1 MSQAP
6 SLSLK
11 TRLSQPHF
19 FRVPEDGRSLLTPRT
34 TQTAASKLEA
44 PTAIQ
49 VVCTPNREA
58 KQLLTQALANDS
70 AFCFAPP
77 QTAQLVIESAKFF
90 EIGPSEM
97 IFDQGFPGTH
107 MYILSEGSAQA
118 LSNDKEIR
126 VYNRGDCFGVSSLL
140 HGHPRIHS
148 VKALDSCSYWAL
160 EAAAFEKA
168 LTSLRT
174 QTYEVIRNFIYTQQ
188 QMDVLSPIRLDALAR
203 LAALERFP
211 SGYKII
217 SEGED
222 GHLLYLI
229 KEGEAV
235 VLQEGREIR
244 RLRAGEYFGEQ
255 AILYGSTRSA
265 TVVAAYELHCVTI
278 EKRVLYQTFGSHLD
292 QFIYTNSIRI
302 AVDKSMYLGGLN
314 SIHKEKLVDALRVS
328 TYAYDEVVIPA
339 GTPMGQGLWIVLN
352 GCLCQRVSMSV
363 NRGEPIADIFECV
376 SDDMVLS
383 SDKTVFDYD
392 IVAGSDEV
400 AIAEIGRLE
409 FEECIGEDR
418 STVAARAGIS
428 TRHFR
433 GIQILESLSM
443 EKQLAAT
450 RVIEVRDYED
460 NTTICE
466 QQQMGDYFYIVKSGK
481 VSVVKDG
488 VTIRTIGKHDYFG
501 EKSVLFEKPKWA
513 SVIADG
519 HCTCWLIAKQH
530 FKEIFDTKAQMAIL
544 NRIER
549 LDERISLNE
558 LVSVALLGKGQYGS
572 VFLVVN
578 EKGSLYALKCVNRTK
593 VRTADHSRNLIMER
607 NVLMQ
612 INHHMIV
619 KLIRTFKDY
628 QAVYFLTEYIKGK
641 MLFDV
646 LHEGGQIT
654 EDEAKCYT
662 AMIIQILSYLHE
674 RDIIHRDVKPENIMV
689 GETGYLKLIDFGTA
703 KVIHGRTYSRVGTA
717 WYMAPEVIQNRG
729 YGFSSDLWSLGVI
742 LYEFICGRVPFG
754 EEEED
759 PYIVLRMVIEDD
771 VIFPSFLTENN
782 PCRDLISRLLSKNP
796 NDRSSIEDMKRHKWF
811 RNFDWGSLTAGTMRA
826 PRIPSIPNLQR
837 AVAEARRLNIDIH
850 QAIEVLTKQDAESDE
865 EDIPP
870 LKKNAQPPTDNWDE
884 LF

>member
-1 MSQAP
+1 MLQAP

-11 TRLSQPHF
+11 TRLSQPHV
-19 FRVPEDGRSLLTPRT
+19 FRPPEESRSLLTPRT

-49 VVCTPNREA
+49 VLCSPNREA
-58 KQLLTQALANDS
+58 KQLLTQALASNS
-70 AFCFAPP
+70 VFCFAPP
-77 QTAQLVIESAKFF
+77 QTAQIVIEGVKFF
-90 EIGPSEM
+90 EIGPDEM

-107 MYILSEGSAQA
+107 MYVLSEGSAQA
-118 LSNDKEIR
+118 TSNDKEIR
-126 VYNRGDCFGVSSLL
+126 TYSRGDCFGVSSLL

-148 VKALDSCSYWAL
+148 VKALDSCSYWAM

-168 LTSLRT
+168 LGSLRT
-174 QTYEVIRNFIYTQQ
+174 QTYEVIRNFIYTLRP
-188 QMDVLSPIRLDALAR
+188 MDVLSPIRVDALAR
-203 LAALERFP
+203 LAVLQKFP

-217 SEGED
+217 CEGED

-255 AILYGSTRSA
+255 AILYGGTRTA

-292 QFIYTNSIRI
+292 QFIYTNSMRI
-302 AVDKSMYLGGLN
+302 AVDRSLYINGLN
-314 SIHKEKLVDALRVS
+314 SVQKERLVDALRVS
-328 TYAYDEVVIPA
+328 TYGYDEVVIPA
-339 GTPMGQGLWIVLN
+339 GTPMTQGLWIVLN
-352 GCLCQRVSMSV
+352 GSLCQRVSMSV
-363 NRGEPIADIFECV
+363 NRGEPIASIFDCV
-376 SDDMVLS
+376 ADDTVLS
-383 SDKTVFDYD
+383 TDKAVFEYD

-409 FEECIGEDR
+409 FEECVGEDR
-418 STVAARAGIS
+418 TAVAAHVGIS

-433 GIQILESLSM
+433 GIQILESLPV
-443 EKQLAAT
+443 EKQLAAS
-450 RVIEVRDYED
+450 RVIEVREYED
-460 NTTICE
+460 NTVICE

-501 EKSVLFEKPKWA
+501 EKSVLSEKPKWA

-519 HCTCWLIAKQH
+519 RCTCWLIDKQH
-530 FKEIFDTKAQMAIL
+530 FKEIFDHKAQMAIL
-544 NRIER
+544 FRIER
-549 LDERISLNE
+549 LDERISLSE

-578 EKGSLYALKCVNRTK
+578 EKGSLYALKCVDRSK
-593 VRTADHSRNLIMER
+593 VRTADHSRNLTMER

-612 INHHMIV
+612 ISHHMIV

-654 EDEAKCYT
+654 EEDAKIYT
-662 AMIIQILSYLHE
+662 AMICQILSYLHE
-674 RDIIHRDVKPENIMV
+674 RDIIHRDIKPENIMV
-689 GETGYLKLIDFGTA
+689 GENGYLKLIDFGTA

-729 YGFSSDLWSLGVI
+729 YGSSSDLWSLGVI

-759 PYIVLRMVIEDD
+759 PYIVLRMVTEDE
-771 VIFPSFLTENN
+771 VLFPSFLTENN
-782 PCRDLISRLLSKNP
+782 PCRDLISKLLSKNP
-796 NDRSSIEDMKRHKWF
+796 NDRSSIEDIKRHKWF
-811 RNFDWGSLTAGTMRA
+811 RNFDWPALTACTMRA
-826 PRIPSIPNLQR
+826 PRIPYVPNLQR

-850 QAIEVLTKQDAESDE
+850 QAIEVRH
-865 EDIPP
+865 I
-870 LKKNAQPPTDNWDE
+870 
-884 LF
+884 